1 MYTWKILE
9 GLVPNCGIE
18 EKNINER
25 LGRMCQIKK
34 LIGSKQ
40 IQKLRSSSFQ
50 FTGPTLFNSLPKK
63 LRDLKGICVED
74 FKIYLDNYLMT
85 VPDQPKLP
93 GMTPAAMTSDSV
105 ASNSLV
111 HWIPK
116 MTREAGWRRPGT

>member
-1 MYTWKILE
+1 
-9 GLVPNCGIE
+9 
-18 EKNINER
+18 
-25 LGRMCQIKK
+25 MCQIKK

-63 LRDLKGICVED
+63 LRDLKQICVED
-74 FKIYLDNYLMT
+74 FKIYLDKYLMT
-85 VPDQPKLP
+85 IPDQPKVP

-105 ASNSLV
+105 ASNSLI

-116 MTREAGWRRPGT
+116 LTREAGWRRPGT